1 MPGTLY
7 ISLTFLNKKGIDIFN
22 RQSMC
27 LGIKL
32 WFEKKK
38 KHFCFT
44 ANEVKNAVRSV
55 ERQLSPVKLLTLH

>member
-1 MPGTLY
+1 MPGTFY

-38 KHFCFT
+38 TFLFHCKWGKECC
-44 ANEVKNAVRSV
+44 
-55 ERQLSPVKLLTLH
+55 